1 MRYTSDLTDKEWEI
15 LKELL
20 PRRDKTRPMN
30 WEYREII
37 NGILY
42 QLKNGCSWV
51 NIPKDLPPYST
62 LYWHYKQLKKEG
74 VIEVIN
80 QELHK
85 LARAKAKKK

>member
-1 MRYTSDLTDKEWEI
+1 
-15 LKELL
+15 
-20 PRRDKTRPMN
+20 MN

-42 QLKNGCSWV
+42 QLKNGCSWI

-62 LYWHYKQLKKEG
+62 LYWHYKQLREEG
-74 VIEVIN
+74 VLKGIN
-80 QELHK
+80 QELQK

>member
-1 MRYTSDLTDKEWEI
+1 MRYTSDLMDEEWEV
-15 LKELL
+15 LERLL

-42 QLKNGCSWV
+42 QLKNGCSWA

-62 LYWHYKQLKKEG
+62 IYWHYKQLKKEG
-74 VIEVIN
+74 VIERIN

>member
-1 MRYTSDLTDKEWEI
+1 MRYTSDLRDEEWEI
-15 LKELL
+15 LEPLL
-20 PRRDKTRPMN
+20 PSRNKTRPMN

-42 QLKNGCSWV
+42 QLKSGCNWA

-74 VIEVIN
+74 VIERIS

-85 LARAKAKKK
+85 QARAKAKKK